1 MSLLG
6 VKRTSPIALHMS
18 AFDPKADITG
28 PAPTLPMCA
37 SNALR
42 LHSPSLE
49 GDMRRRQFIT
59 LLGGAVISW
68 PLATNAQQQRIRRV
82 AVLSV
87 AVAPN
92 SYDFELAH
100 ELAKL
105 GYIEGNN
112 IAYDIRGAEGDSTR
126 LPQLASELLAKKP
139 EVIVGSTS
147 TVAVALANATR
158 EVPIVMMVVGDPIAL
173 GLTDSMSRPSR
184 NVTGFTMST
193 AVLAAKRLELLRE
206 LVPGIGKVGFLRVR
220 DNPITKRTGE
230 EVQTAAD
237 RLGLKIVALPV
248 TSGADISA
256 AFTIAEKEGVAA
268 VLIDGDP
275 LMVRFSGTI
284 VDECLVRDLPVMH
297 PWPFEVR
304 NGALISYGPAIVE
317 NYSRTAVYVD
327 RILKGVNV
335 AELPFEEPTQFKLAI
350 NLRTARSIGIT
361 VSPVLL
367 ARADEVIE

>member
-1 MSLLG
+1 M
-6 VKRTSPIALHMS
+6 KRREFIA
-18 AFDPKADITG
+18 F
-28 PAPTLPMCA
+28 
-37 SNALR
+37 
-42 LHSPSLE
+42 
-49 GDMRRRQFIT
+49 F
-59 LLGGAVISW
+59 GGAAVMW
-68 PLATNAQQQRIRRV
+68 PLAISAQQHMRRV

-87 AVAPN
+87 GVAPQ
-92 SYDFELAH
+92 SRDFALAH

-112 IAYDIRGAEGDSTR
+112 ITYDIRGADGDSSR
-126 LPQLASELLAKKP
+126 LPQLALELIAKKP

-147 TVAVALANATR
+147 TVAVTLAIATR
-158 EVPIVMMVVGDPIAL
+158 EIPIVMMVVGDPIAL
-173 GLTDSMSRPSR
+173 GLSDSMSRPSR

-193 AVLAAKRLELLRE
+193 AALAAKRLELLRE
-206 LVPGIGKVGFLRVR
+206 LVPGTGKVAFLRVR

-230 EVQTAAD
+230 EVQKAAD
-237 RLGLKIVALPV
+237 KLGLKIIPLPV
-248 TSGADISA
+248 ESGADITA
-256 AFTIAEKEGVAA
+256 AFTIAEKEGVTA

-284 VDECLVRDLPVMH
+284 VDECLVRDLPAMH

-327 RILKGVNV
+327 RILRGVNIG
-335 AELPFEEPTQFKLAI
+335 ELPFEEPTQFKLAI
-350 NLRTARSIGIT
+350 NLRTARSIGLT
-361 VSPVLL
+361 VSPSLL